1 MSYIKRILIGCL
13 ILVFVGLSLQG
24 KSQVL
29 IVSGKGKI
37 ANAAYWIPYG
47 DSGKINYLFI
57 SGEESFVLPQV
68 KPRTKEIRILI
79 NHKSI
84 EFGNLKLDGKSF
96 VVTIKYDNDGNI
108 TEINKHEYGSNNNG
122 EFASVKYK
130 YENGRVVGWTQ
141 GDLNSHP
148 FYSNES
154 KYSYNKQGFLEK
166 QYYRHGQLGTTLFE
180 YKTDSKGNILS
191 AKQYDYAGKVIN
203 DSDESYQYDSKGR
216 LVNYKSNVFKKGKY
230 YNEDYSRNI
239 DKMWHYDNK
248 GNMTSL
254 KIKDRIKISFY
265 NYEYKDFDNEYI
277 FEYGKDGNPTQLIHY
292 EHNDITVIVEGWDYT
307 FTYTFYPDPKEQERE
322 EALNKREQ
330 IRRDSIQLVTKR
342 KNDSINLEK
351 QRKES
356 LRQERKK
363 ELFQVC
369 RFLFDSDEEYE
380 LCVVKQNDLVEHEI
394 KSRVVKKLQ
403 YIYPSVLEG
412 KELRNE
418 KQPGRNELIQIC
430 NMCNQLSNLKARC
443 GSEEVE
449 IINQICD
456 YTESKLGDFVS
467 GRSALSKAYKK
478 TSNKSYS
485 SFLLSYMNDK

>member
-13 ILVFVGLSLQG
+13 ILVFVCLSLQG
-24 KSQVL
+24 KSQAL

-68 KPRTKEIRILI
+68 KQRTKEIRVLI

-148 FYSNES
+148 IYSNES

-254 KIKDRIKISFY
+254 RIKDRIKSSFY
-265 NYEYKDFDNEYI
+265 NYEYKDFDNEYK

-292 EHNDITVIVEGWDYT
+292 EHNDITVIVEGWEFIYT
-307 FTYTFYPDPKEQERE
+307 YSFYPTEEELAKQKEELAKQKAIEAERE
-322 EALNKREQ
+322 AERLRRLELEWQRE
-330 IRRDSIQLVTKR
+330 DSIKSVTKYLPC
-342 KNDSINLEK
+342 K
-351 QRKES
+351 
-356 LRQERKK
+356 
-363 ELFQVC
+363 
-369 RFLFDSDEEYE
+369 FLFNSDEAFSN
-380 LCVVKQNDLVEHEI
+380 CVSKEIGVAEKEVIGLIVKRI
-394 KSRVVKKLQ
+394 Q
-403 YIYPSVLEG
+403 YISSLVNSG
-412 KELRNE
+412 KELIKE
-418 KQPGRNELIQIC
+418 D
-430 NMCNQLSNLKARC
+430 NLAKA
-443 GSEEVE
+443 EMT
-449 IINQICD
+449 QICD
-456 YTESKLGDFVS
+456 MCIQLNSLKCQYDMEEKETIESIYNYTESALESFIS
-467 GRSALSKAYKK
+467 GRSALSRAYKRN
-478 TSNKSYS
+478 SNMSYS